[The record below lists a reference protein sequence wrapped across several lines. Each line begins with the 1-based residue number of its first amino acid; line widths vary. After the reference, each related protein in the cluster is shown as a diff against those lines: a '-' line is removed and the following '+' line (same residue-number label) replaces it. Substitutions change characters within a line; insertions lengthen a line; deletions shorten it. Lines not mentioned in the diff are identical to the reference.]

1 MKNFKVYF
9 FLIGSLIA
17 FSISSCVRSIEKV
30 HSADLR
36 KLDPKLQGVRK
47 CFDNDAVNDVYTWEN
62 KRKPELIQY
71 YENYIFGKRPEFFPK
86 REYTLLAHDTLVVD
100 GVSMIHKEVEVVFKL
115 NGKKRK
121 CFIAEFLPFN
131 IENPIVFVG
140 LNFFGNAS
148 INTIPTLTQTKHY
161 VINNANVHTDNH
173 RVTEE
178 SRGTKAYR
186 WPLALIIGSGCG
198 LATAHYGDFDADV
211 YNGFFDGVYGLAHS
225 YLHVRKRDEWGSIS
239 AWAWGLSE
247 IQTLLE
253 QGLDTKN
260 SKTVAIGHSRL
271 GKAALWAG
279 VTDERF
285 DMVVSNNSG
294 CAGAAQFKTMRG
306 EDIQKIT
313 GRFPYWFS
321 KNFRSF
327 NGHDSLLLVDQEMLL
342 SLIAPRPIYVGS
354 ASVDEWSDPEGEYL
368 SFYKAQAVY
377 SLYDPKLDIPFGFPS
392 PNGSIQN
399 GNMAYH
405 LRAGEHEILA
415 WDWQKYIEFAK
426 KVLSSPSN

>member
-1 MKNFKVYF
+1 MKNYNVLF
-9 FLIGSLIA
+9 FIIGSLFA

-62 KRKPELIQY
+62 KRKPELIDY
-71 YENYIFGKRPEFFPK
+71 YENYIFGNRPEFFPE
-86 REYTLLAHDTLVVD
+86 RNYSLLAHDTLEVD
-100 GVSMIHKEVEVVFKL
+100 GVRMIHKEIEVVFKL

-121 CFIAEFLPFN
+121 CFIAEFLPLN
-131 IENPIVFVG
+131 VENPIVFVG

-148 INTIPTLTQTKHY
+148 IHPSLSLNQTKNY
-161 VINNANVHTDNH
+161 VINNPALQTKRH
-173 RVTEE
+173 RVTEA
-178 SRGTKAYR
+178 SRGKKAYR

-211 YNGFFDGVYGLAHS
+211 YNGFFDGAHGLAQS
-225 YLHVRKRDEWGSIS
+225 YLHVRKRNEWGSIS

-247 IQTLLE
+247 IQTYLE
-253 QGLDTKN
+253 QGEGTKN

-279 VTDERF
+279 ATDERI

-294 CAGAAQFKTMRG
+294 CVGAAQFKTMRG

-313 GRFPYWFS
+313 KRFPYWFA
-321 KNFRSF
+321 KNLRSF
-327 NGHDSLLLVDQEMLL
+327 SGDDSLLLVDQEMLL
-342 SLIAPRPIYVGS
+342 SLIAPRPLYVGS
-354 ASVDEWSDPEGEYL
+354 ASVDEWSDPEGEFL
-368 SFYKAQAVY
+368 SFYKAQAIY
-377 SLYDPKLDIPFGFPS
+377 SLYDSTLEIPYKYPAPKEAIEY
-392 PNGSIQN
+392 GS
-399 GNMAYH
+399 MAYH
-405 LRAGEHEILA
+405 LRAGEHEILR
-415 WDWQKYIEFAK
+415 WDWERYILFALDQLK
-426 KVLSSPSN
+426 

>member
-1 MKNFKVYF
+1 MKNYKTYF
-9 FLIGSLIA
+9 FLVGSVIA

-71 YENYIFGKRPEFFPK
+71 YENYIFGKRPVFSPK
-86 REYTLLAHDTLVVD
+86 REYTLLAQDTLVVE
-100 GVSMIHKEVEVVFKL
+100 GVRMIHKEIEVVFKL

-148 INTIPTLTQTKHY
+148 IHPSLSLTQTKNY
-161 VINNANVHTDNH
+161 VINNPALQTKRH
-173 RVTEE
+173 RVTEA
-178 SRGTKAYR
+178 SRGKKAYR

-211 YNGFFDGVYGLAHS
+211 YNGFFDGIYGLAHS

-247 IQTLLE
+247 IQTCLE
-253 QGLDTKN
+253 QGGETKN

-294 CAGAAQFKTMRG
+294 CVGAAQFKTMRG

-313 GRFPYWFS
+313 KRFPYWFS
-321 KNFRSF
+321 KNLRSF
-327 NGHDSLLLVDQEMLL
+327 NGHDSLLLVDQEMFL

-354 ASVDEWSDPEGEYL
+354 ASVDAWSDPEGEYL
-368 SFYKAQAVY
+368 SFYKAQAIY
-377 SLYDPKLDIPFGFPS
+377 SLYDSKCDIPFGYPS
-392 PNGSIQN
+392 PNGVVKE

-415 WDWQKYIEFAK
+415 WDWERYIAFAK
-426 KVLSSPSN
+426 IRLN

>member
-1 MKNFKVYF
+1 MKKYSLIL
-9 FLIGSLIA
+9 FLVGSIIA
-17 FSISSCVRSIEKV
+17 FSFNSCVRSLEKV

-47 CFDNDAVNDVYTWEN
+47 CFDNDPVNDIYTWEN
-62 KRKPELIQY
+62 KRKPELIDY
-71 YENYIFGKRPEFFPK
+71 YENYIFGKRPNFSPE
-86 REYTLLAHDTLVVD
+86 RNYSLLAHDTLEVD
-100 GVSMIHKEVEVVFKL
+100 GVRMIHKEIEVVFKL

-121 CFIAEFLPFN
+121 CFIAEFLPLN
-131 IENPIVFVG
+131 VENPIVFVG

-148 INTIPTLTQTKHY
+148 IHSSLTLTQTKNY
-161 VINNANVHTDNH
+161 VINNPSVHTNKH
-173 RVTEE
+173 RVTED

-186 WPLALIIGSGCG
+186 WPLALIVGSGCG

-211 YNGFFDGVYGLAHS
+211 YNGFFDGAHGLAQS
-225 YLHVRKRDEWGSIS
+225 YLHVRKRNEWGSIS

-247 IQTLLE
+247 IQTYLE
-253 QGLDTKN
+253 QGEGTKN

-279 VTDERF
+279 ATDERI

-294 CAGAAQFKTMRG
+294 CVGAAQFKTMRG

-313 GRFPYWFS
+313 KRFPYWFS
-321 KNFRSF
+321 KNLRSF
-327 NGHDSLLLVDQEMLL
+327 KGHDSLLLVDQEMLL

-354 ASVDEWSDPEGEYL
+354 ASVDAWSDPEGEYL
-368 SFYKAQAVY
+368 SFYKAQAIY
-377 SLYDPKLDIPFGFPS
+377 SLYDSKCDIPFGYPS
-392 PNGSIQN
+392 PNEVVQK

-415 WDWQKYIEFAK
+415 WDWERYIAFAK
-426 KVLSSPSN
+426 IRLN

>member
-1 MKNFKVYF
+1 MKNYKTYF
-9 FLIGSLIA
+9 FLVGSVIA

-30 HSADLR
+30 HSPELR
-36 KLDPKLQGVRK
+36 KLDPALQGVRK

-62 KRKPELIQY
+62 KRKPELIDY
-71 YENYIFGKRPEFFPK
+71 YENYIFGKRPEFFPE
-86 REYTLLAHDTLVVD
+86 RNYTLLAHDTLEVD
-100 GVSMIHKEVEVVFKL
+100 GVRMIHKEVEVVFKL

-121 CFIAEFLPFN
+121 CFIAEFLPLN
-131 IENPIVFVG
+131 VENPIVFVG

-148 INTIPTLTQTKHY
+148 INTIPTLTQTKNY

-247 IQTLLE
+247 IQTYLE
-253 QGLDTKN
+253 QGEGTKN

-279 VTDERF
+279 ATDERI

-294 CAGAAQFKTMRG
+294 CVGAAQFKTMRG

-313 GRFPYWFS
+313 KRFPYWFS
-321 KNFRSF
+321 KNLRSF
-327 NGHDSLLLVDQEMLL
+327 QGHDSLLLVDQEMLL

-354 ASVDEWSDPEGEYL
+354 ASVDAWSDPEGEYL
-368 SFYKAQAVY
+368 SFYKSQAIY
-377 SLYDPKLDIPFGFPS
+377 ALYDSNLEIPFGFPS
-392 PNGSIQN
+392 PNGVVQE

-405 LRAGEHEILA
+405 LRAGEHEILS
-415 WDWQKYIEFAK
+415 WDWERYIAFAK
-426 KVLSSPSN
+426 NRLK